1 MLAWHMLAKILG
13 VVFEQTDLSDNKIH
27 SKFQGIEDWHI
38 SLSHAMKWIISYE
51 LTKVKNKKLTEE

>member
-38 SLSHAMKWIISYE
+38 SLSHAMK
-51 LTKVKNKKLTEE
+51 